1 MNEQWEVV
9 GLGRRRLNICRKRCP
24 ERGVGVPERKRAVAV
39 GVVDDP
45 HPGLEAPHEAP
56 SVVDGRPPGRLVVVI
71 DPARTRLRR
80 EASIRRERRGSGC
93 ERWERNDH
101 DQREDRRNHHQLA
114 IAALRP
120 ADGAYVLEEPPA
132 TGTIA
137 VVRGGHQS
145 HRHWCRRSCRDQSGE
160 LAHITTTCLC
170 ETISPSGRKSMA
182 DSRL

>member
-9 GLGRRRLNICRKRCP
+9 GFGRRRLNVCRKRCP

-80 EASIRRERRGSGC
+80 EASIRCERRGPGC
-93 ERWERNDH
+93 ELRERNDD
-101 DQREDRRNHHQLA
+101 DQREDRRDDRQLA
-114 IAALRP
+114 TAALGP
-120 ADGAYVLEEPPA
+120 ADGAYAPEYPRA
-132 TGTIA
+132 TPTIA
-137 VVRGGHQS
+137 LVRGGHQT
-145 HRHWCRRSCRDQSGE
+145 HRR
-160 LAHITTTCLC
+160 
-170 ETISPSGRKSMA
+170 
-182 DSRL
+182 